1 MLSGHKENT
10 MAIPQYNQEGAGNS
24 MDQLAP
30 SGVRVRDGVSKTLTA
45 SDSGTIFHMG
55 TGSAADFVLPAAS
68 VANIGTTFLFV
79 WSAAETDAITITT
92 ADTTDTTGDMFV
104 GGILS
109 CNAAAVN
116 TIAQLAADKC
126 KLTFDDN
133 VANTGGG
140 PGTWCEIVCIAKAK
154 WFVRGIVE
162 GDSDADGVGSAIGS
176 DVD

>member
-1 MLSGHKENT
+1 
-10 MAIPQYNQEGAGNS
+10 MAIPQYNQECSGNS
-24 MDQLAP
+24 IDQLAT
-30 SGVRVRDGVSKTLTA
+30 SGVRVVDGVSKTLAA
-45 SDSGTIFHMG
+45 SDSGTIYHMG

-68 VANIGTTFLFV
+68 EANIGTTYMFV

-92 ADTTDTTGDMFV
+92 ADTTDSTGDMFV

-116 TIAQLAADKC
+116 TVAQFAADHC

-140 PGTWCEIVCIAKAK
+140 PGTWVEITCIAKAK
-154 WFVRGIVE
+154 WFVRGILE
-162 GDSDADGVGSAIGS
+162 GDSDADGVGSAIAS